1 MAISPDGYM
10 QSGRCVLRLYMYYF
24 YRIVSHY
31 ILLVFVI
38 TLMVLAVAGGVII
51 MTYCTV
57 LQCQR
62 VMNCTFRRNRVF
74 PANPADDDNTPGT
87 YVWTAAVRLTNMKL
101 YKSFTPVSR
110 VISIVFNFDQIME
123 RLTLMKR
130 TNKNFSVCLAKF
142 ASTMMN
148 NLVEHC

>member
-1 MAISPDGYM
+1 
-10 QSGRCVLRLYMYYF
+10 MYYF

-62 VMNCTFRRNRVF
+62 VMNCTFRRNRVL
-74 PANPADDDNTPGT
+74 PSNPADDDNNSGSMCG
-87 YVWTAAVRLTNMKL
+87 WGGGGRSIRLL
-101 YKSFTPVSR
+101 
-110 VISIVFNFDQIME
+110 
-123 RLTLMKR
+123 
-130 TNKNFSVCLAKF
+130 
-142 ASTMMN
+142 
-148 NLVEHC
+148 

>member
-74 PANPADDDNTPGT
+74 PANPADDDNNSGT
-87 YVWTAAVRLTNMKL
+87 YVWTGGGENYRRCEK
-101 YKSFTPVSR
+101 K
-110 VISIVFNFDQIME
+110 
-123 RLTLMKR
+123 
-130 TNKNFSVCLAKF
+130 KNEIKKYI
-142 ASTMMN
+142 
-148 NLVEHC
+148 